1 MLFQSTFSYRNMD
14 HNKPAKTPAEIQENA
29 PKIKLH
35 ANQRCHFAHAN
46 KNGNQKMTEKSE

>member
-1 MLFQSTFSYRNMD
+1 MD

-35 ANQRCHFAHAN
+35 ANQRCHIAHAN